1 MCSQKVL
8 LINASNME
16 SFPVYPYAFIQVS
29 AVARRVGIE
38 VICKD
43 LLGIPLE
50 AWEQTVHNLIKRHH
64 PTMILII
71 LRNTDSL
78 GSKDYDRLEGESAY
92 FPIERTKELIAAIRV
107 VSNLKIV
114 VGGFGFSVMPDE
126 IMHYLRPDLGVFG
139 GADAFFENFE
149 DVQAGNYKDVAN
161 LLYFKEDQLIS
172 NPRHFFPPL
181 AGIEYTPQ
189 AIEEMMEFYASF
201 PSPGFEGAPVEIMR
215 GCTHSCVFCSE
226 PHVKG
231 RRVRYRDLSTIMG
244 DIKMLV
250 AHGITKI
257 YLVSSELNPEGNAFV
272 LQLADKI
279 LSFNERQTEDRRI
292 TWYGANYLLNF
303 TFHEYERLYDSGFTG
318 GWFDITALDDENARA
333 MRTPYRNES
342 LVAHLKTFAQFERKR
357 LGNLQGQ
364 EAPQSDGK
372 TIEENTNR
380 GDTAVKWTIFLGNP
394 STTSKTIR
402 NTLQV
407 ANLEGFAQL
416 FEDCSISKNLR
427 VFDYEKPNKDTL
439 IATYSVTPNL
449 ERIAYTQTLPSFAY
463 PPGLLQDFGTEEE
476 IELMFDHIAET
487 YLSTKY
493 QKSRDWSNFV
503 HQNTTADFIA
513 NWMAEL
519 LDIEWVELPINIR
532 PVSKGEPST
541 VLQEVFA
548 GEPKDDE
555 GHNSENLAKQVV
567 DSLLSECLQVFPDLF
582 GSMEMPTTMDELERV
597 TPYELTVA
605 IFSRWHTEEEFIN
618 ELTKQSELVMSK
630 SMHDFVYFCFQAI
643 LYKFNV
649 RIKPEYR
656 DLFISC

>member
-8 LINASNME
+8 LLNASNMD

-50 AWEQTVHNLIKRHH
+50 GWEQTVHNLIKRHH

-92 FPIERTKELIAAIRV
+92 FPIERSKELIAAIRS
-107 VSNLKIV
+107 VSELKIA

-139 GADAFFENFE
+139 GSDAFFENFE
-149 DVQAGNYKDVAN
+149 DIQAGNYKGVAN
-161 LLYFKEDQLIS
+161 LLYFKEDQFIS

-189 AIEEMMEFYASF
+189 ATEEMMEFYASF

-231 RRVRYRDLSTIMG
+231 RRVRYRDLASIMG
-244 DIKMLV
+244 DIEILV
-250 AHGITKI
+250 DHGITKI

-272 LQLADKI
+272 LSLADRI

-303 TFHEYERLYDSGFTG
+303 AFAEYERLYESGFTG

-342 LVAHLKTFAQFERKR
+342 LVANLKTFARFERKR
-357 LGNLQGQ
+357 ISLTQAQ
-364 EAPQSDGK
+364 EASQPDRK
-372 TIEENTNR
+372 EIEENTNLSE
-380 GDTAVKWTIFLGNP
+380 TAVKWTLFLGNP
-394 STTSKTIR
+394 STTSNTIR

-407 ANLEGFAQL
+407 ANREGLAQL

-427 VFDYEKPNKDTL
+427 VFDYEKPNTATL
-439 IATYSVTPNL
+439 AATYSVTPDL
-449 ERIAYTQTLPSFAY
+449 ERIAYTQMLPSFAY

-476 IELMFDHIAET
+476 INLMFDHIAET
-487 YLSTKY
+487 YLSTKF
-493 QKSRDWSNFV
+493 QTSRDWGGFV
-503 HQNTTADFIA
+503 RQNTTAEVIA
-513 NWMAEL
+513 NWMSEL
-519 LDIEWVELPINIR
+519 ADVEGVDLPVHIR
-532 PVSKGEPST
+532 PGSNGEPST
-541 VLQEVFA
+541 VLQDVFSGKPQD
-548 GEPKDDE
+548 GEE
-555 GHNSENLAKQVV
+555 NNSETLAKQVV
-567 DSLLSECLQVFPDLF
+567 DSLLSGCLQAFPDIF
-582 GSMEMPTTMDELERV
+582 GSMGVPSTMEELERM
-597 TPYELTVA
+597 TPYALAVA
-605 IFSRWHTEEEFIN
+605 IFRRWRTEEELVD
-618 ELTKQSELVMSK
+618 EMTKQSELVMSE
-630 SMHDFVYFCFQAI
+630 SMRDFVRFCIRAI

-649 RIKPEYR
+649 RIKPKYR
-656 DLFISC
+656 DLFIS

>member
-8 LINASNME
+8 LLNASNMD

-50 AWEQTVHNLIKRHH
+50 GWEQTVHNLIKRHH

-92 FPIERTKELIAAIRV
+92 FPIERSKELIAAIRS
-107 VSNLKIV
+107 VSELKIA

-139 GADAFFENFE
+139 GSDAFFENFE
-149 DVQAGNYKDVAN
+149 DIQAGNYKGVAN
-161 LLYFKEDQLIS
+161 LLYFKEDQFIS

-189 AIEEMMEFYASF
+189 ATEEMMEFYASF

-231 RRVRYRDLSTIMG
+231 RRVRYRDLASIMG
-244 DIKMLV
+244 DIEILV
-250 AHGITKI
+250 DHGITKI

-272 LQLADKI
+272 LSLADRI
-279 LSFNERQTEDRRI
+279 LSFNERQTEDRKI

-303 TFHEYERLYDSGFTG
+303 AFAEYERLYDSGFTG

-342 LVAHLKTFAQFERKR
+342 LVANLKTFARFERKR
-357 LGNLQGQ
+357 ISLTQAQ
-364 EAPQSDGK
+364 EASQPDRK
-372 TIEENTNR
+372 EIEENTNLSE
-380 GDTAVKWTIFLGNP
+380 TAVKWTLFLGNP
-394 STTSKTIR
+394 STTSNTIR

-407 ANLEGFAQL
+407 ANRQGLAQL
-416 FEDCSISKNLR
+416 FEGCSISKNLR
-427 VFDYEKPNKDTL
+427 VFDYEKPNTDTL
-439 IATYSVTPNL
+439 AATYSVTPDL
-449 ERIAYTQTLPSFAY
+449 ERIVYTQMLPSFAY
-463 PPGLLQDFGTEEE
+463 PPGLLQDFGTEKEVN
-476 IELMFDHIAET
+476 LMFDHIAET
-487 YLSTKY
+487 YLSTKF
-493 QKSRDWSNFV
+493 QTSRDWGGFV
-503 HQNTTADFIA
+503 RQNTTADVIA
-513 NWMAEL
+513 NWMSEL
-519 LDIEWVELPINIR
+519 ADVEGVDLPVHVR
-532 PVSKGEPST
+532 PGFNEKPST
-541 VLQEVFA
+541 VLQEVFSGKPQD
-548 GEPKDDE
+548 GEE
-555 GHNSENLAKQVV
+555 NNSETLAKQVV
-567 DSLLSECLQVFPDLF
+567 DSLLSGCLQAFPDIF
-582 GSMEMPTTMDELERV
+582 GSIGIPSTMEELERM
-597 TPYELTVA
+597 TPYALAVA
-605 IFSRWHTEEEFIN
+605 IFRRWRTEEELVD
-618 ELTKQSELVMSK
+618 EMTTQSELVMSE
-630 SMHDFVYFCFQAI
+630 SMRDFVRFCIRAI

-649 RIKPEYR
+649 LIKPKYR
-656 DLFISC
+656 DLFIS